1 MATSDSNSSVQM
13 QISRVAVKAPPFWR
27 ADPLLWFKQMESQF
41 LMAGVTQDATKFH
54 TVVAS
59 IESNIL
65 EKAAEIIVNPP
76 SENMYDTLK
85 NKLISSFTDS
95 EEKRLKKLLTNVEL
109 ADKKPSEL
117 LWEMRSLSQGKV
129 SNDVLKQLWM
139 QRLPTQMKTILSV
152 SEDGLDKLA
161 TMADKIADCSES
173 EICSFSPPVNR
184 LEEIE
189 KKLAS
194 LCTQIESFRKSRSRS
209 KSSSSRRSHSKSG
222 SKAKPYCWYHFK
234 FGENARK
241 CVAPCTYK
249 SSTSEN

>member
-13 QISRVAVKAPPFWR
+13 QISRLAVKAPPFWR

-95 EEKRLKKLLTNVEL
+95 QEKCLKKLLTNIEL
-109 ADKKPSEL
+109 ADKKPTNCC
-117 LWEMRSLSQGKV
+117 GKCG
-129 SNDVLKQLWM
+129 LYHK
-139 QRLPTQMKTILSV
+139 RLPTQMKTILSV

-161 TMADKIADCSES
+161 TMADKIADCSKS

-189 KKLAS
+189 KKLAT
-194 LCTQIESFRKSRSRS
+194 LCTQIVSFPKSRSRS
-209 KSSSSRRSHSKSG
+209 MSSSSRRSHSKSG

>member
-65 EKAAEIIVNPP
+65 EKTAEIIVNPP

-95 EEKRLKKLLTNVEL
+95 EEKRLKKLLTNIEL

-117 LWEMRSLSQGKV
+117 LWEMRSLSQAEKSTVCSRAIYDCIFKRFSRKFWSDSGQ
-129 SNDVLKQLWM
+129 SCNLRHYHSQADLQDFA
-139 QRLPTQMKTILSV
+139 R
-152 SEDGLDKLA
+152 DKRTL
-161 TMADKIADCSES
+161 
-173 EICSFSPPVNR
+173 N
-184 LEEIE
+184 
-189 KKLAS
+189 
-194 LCTQIESFRKSRSRS
+194 
-209 KSSSSRRSHSKSG
+209 H
-222 SKAKPYCWYHFK
+222 Y
-234 FGENARK
+234 
-241 CVAPCTYK
+241 
-249 SSTSEN
+249 

>member
-95 EEKRLKKLLTNVEL
+95 EEKRLKKLLTNIEL

-117 LWEMRSLSQGKV
+117 LWEMRSLSQDDL
-129 SNDVLKQLWM
+129 N
-139 QRLPTQMKTILSV
+139 
-152 SEDGLDKLA
+152 KLA

-209 KSSSSRRSHSKSG
+209 KSSSSKRSHSKSG
-222 SKAKPYCWYHFK
+222 SKAKPYCWYHLK